1 MLNPSTNRGP
11 LPRKAKLIVSLL
23 ASCLLLP
30 LAVRLG
36 AQNASTKLTGTVFDI
51 SGGAVPNAT
60 ITVTNKTLFSHSATD
75 GIWRKLILAATL
87 PVSANSE
94 LTVRLLRFGLTHSLA
109 ILSTSYSRRAGTF
122 PETSGKSG
130 FSSSQSKGCESTPIC
145 TLIGCREIRGTLL
158 EGMAGTTGLE
168 PAASAVI
175 VPSGTLRITNL
186 HVDSEF
192 VIVAEVNDVV
202 AAVAAASGTTQAL
215 SMDRKQKRCPANRH
229 VRIIDRGFDGIHREI

>member
-94 LTVRLLRFGLTHSLA
+94 LTVRLLRL
-109 ILSTSYSRRAGTF
+109 
-122 PETSGKSG
+122 
-130 FSSSQSKGCESTPIC
+130 
-145 TLIGCREIRGTLL
+145 
-158 EGMAGTTGLE
+158 
-168 PAASAVI
+168 
-175 VPSGTLRITNL
+175 
-186 HVDSEF
+186 D
-192 VIVAEVNDVV
+192 
-202 AAVAAASGTTQAL
+202 
-215 SMDRKQKRCPANRH
+215 
-229 VRIIDRGFDGIHREI
+229 